1 VADGRYLGAEAVRR
15 AWIASRS
22 RTRVALAS
30 GLVLA
35 VGVTTAAVL
44 SNSHDDT
51 TVALGASA
59 ATEEAAALEQARR
72 TGKQVLVPSLTDET
86 TEVFARPEGDFQ
98 ANLAA
103 APVRV
108 NKGGTWVPV
117 DLNLRAQ
124 TDGTVVPAA
133 HVNDLRLTGQRPDG
147 THELAAVGQGAN
159 RVAMHWTG
167 MLPAPTLDGTTAT
180 YRDVYPH
187 VDLTVKASRIGFEQ
201 SLVVNDRTA
210 LSRLRSIV
218 LPLTGPGAR
227 SYRTDTAGTISLLD
241 GAGRVTSTI
250 PQPAMWDSTKTPAGA
265 PARSTAIR
273 TTVSRTADGLALT
286 LTPDQAWLRSPRTVF
301 PVTLDPTVNPLAT
314 TFDTYVRASVT
325 TDQSGAK
332 DMQIGLLATTPAT
345 ITRSFITWNSSV
357 LSGKQITAATV
368 KFWNYWSGDCTAKSW
383 AIWPTAEATA
393 STRYTTQPQWLGT
406 APSAT
411 STATKGGTN
420 CADDWAT
427 IDGKNFFQHF
437 ATAKSSKAFMGIRAT
452 DETDTAAFKQFRTRD
467 GDAAAE
473 VPQASVTYNAYPVLT
488 ARATVPATACATGA
502 GRPLV
507 NTLTPQLQ
515 ATVSDADHSP
525 TVQFEW
531 WSVDTNAKI
540 GGANVTAVATG
551 ATATVTVPAGAFT
564 DGGRYKW
571 RVLVTDGVAGSSTWS
586 SFCEMTT
593 WVTIPPAAGCDGG
606 TDRDYNGDGIQDVA
620 IADPE
625 ASVDGIARAGSVTVV
640 YGGSATTQLLHQ
652 NLPGIPDSSEA
663 GDQFGFALATYDA
676 NRDGCSDLVATAPF
690 EAIGTAAEAGYA
702 VLMLGSPNGLNQGPA
717 AIAYDQGTTG
727 WGDDVEAGDWF
738 GYSVA
743 AGATSTGEP
752 YLAIGAPGEDVNTAV
767 DAGLVHYHRGTTNI
781 TMWSGSGVTGAAE
794 NDDRVGYALAGSPNH
809 LAVGSPGEAIVSAT
823 WAGMVSLFT
832 HEVTGTVL
840 KNIGVVGA
848 DSLGDQ
854 INQGDTLGKSLA
866 MAPSTVS
873 GAPGSLLLIGA
884 PGKDVGAKIDAGKVF
899 RVAVTATSWTAIGAV
914 TEASPNDGDYF
925 GEQVQLGGPTLTG
938 VAGIPGKDVN
948 GLTDA
953 GALAVFPATPTSATP
968 VTLTRDSAGLP
979 GTPAKQEL
987 IGAYL
992 GTSPA
997 QLYVGSPARQTVQAV
1012 SWSSLANGSP
1022 TAGATWTTGVNG
1034 LPAGVTFGAA
1044 TN

>member
-1 VADGRYLGAEAVRR
+1 VADGRYLGAEVVRR

-35 VGVTTAAVL
+35 VGVTTAAML
-44 SNSHDDT
+44 SNSHDDS
-51 TVALGASA
+51 TVAFGASA
-59 ATEEAAALEQARR
+59 ASEETAALEQARR
-72 TGKQVLVPSLTDET
+72 TGKQVLVRSLTDET

-133 HVNDLRLTGQRPDG
+133 HVNDLRLAGERPDG
-147 THELAAVGQGAN
+147 THELAAVGRGAN
-159 RVAMHWTG
+159 RVVMHWTG
-167 MLPAPTLDGTTAT
+167 ALPAPTLDGTIAT
-180 YRDVYPH
+180 YRNVYPH
-187 VDLTVKASRIGFEQ
+187 VDLMVRASRTGFEQ
-201 SLVVNDRTA
+201 SLVVRDRTA
-210 LSRLRSIV
+210 LNRVRSIV

-241 GAGRVTSTI
+241 GSGRVTSAI
-250 PQPAMWDSTKTPAGA
+250 PQPAMWDSTKTPAGT
-265 PARSTAIR
+265 PARSAAIR
-273 TTVSRTADGLALT
+273 TTLSRTADGLTLT
-286 LTPDQAWLRSPRTVF
+286 LTPDQAWLRSPSTVY

-325 TDQSGAK
+325 TDQSGVT
-332 DMQIGLLATTPAT
+332 DMQIGLLATTPPT

-357 LSGKQITAATV
+357 LSGKQITGATV
-368 KFWNYWSGDCTAKSW
+368 KFWNFWSGDCTAKSW
-383 AIWPTAEATA
+383 AIWPTTEATA
-393 STRYTTQPQWLGT
+393 STRYSTQPQWLGS

-411 STATKGGTN
+411 STATKGGAN
-420 CADDWAT
+420 CADDWAS
-427 IDGKNFFQHF
+427 IDGKNLFQHF

-452 DETDTAAFKQFRTRD
+452 DETDTAAFKQFRTRE
-467 GDAAAE
+467 GVASE

-488 ARATVPATACATGA
+488 ARATVPTTTCATGPN
-502 GRPLV
+502 RPLV

-531 WSVDTNAKI
+531 WAVDTDAKI
-540 GGANVTAVATG
+540 GGANVTAVANG
-551 ATATVTVPAGAFT
+551 ATATVTVPTGAFA

-625 ASVDGIARAGSVTVV
+625 ASVGGIARAGSVTVV
-640 YGGSATTQLLHQ
+640 YGGTGATQVLHQ
-652 NLPGIPDSSEA
+652 DLAEVPGGAEA

-690 EAIGTAAEAGYA
+690 EALGTVAEAGYA
-702 VLMLGSPNGLNQGPA
+702 TLMLGSPNGLNGGPA
-717 AIAYDQGTTG
+717 AIDYNQGSDG
-727 WGDDVEAGDWF
+727 WGDSVEAGDWF

-781 TMWSGSGVTGAAE
+781 TMGSGSGVTGAAE

-848 DSLGDQ
+848 DTLGEQ

-873 GAPGSLLLIGA
+873 GAPGSVLLIGA
-884 PGKDVGAKIDAGKVF
+884 PGKDVGAEIDAGKVF

-953 GALAVFPATPTSATP
+953 GALAVFAATTNP
-968 VTLTRDSAGLP
+968 VTPMALTRDSAALP
-979 GTPAKQEL
+979 GALGKQEL
-987 IGAYL
+987 LGAYL

-997 QLYVGSPARQTVQAV
+997 QLYVGSPARQMVQAV

-1022 TAGATWTTGVNG
+1022 TAGATWTAGVNG
-1034 LPAGVTFGAA
+1034 LPAGVTFGGA